1 MNVFLLMKRMRIDL
15 EKPLGDYVKKIS
27 LYHILVVLII
37 ILTILSRLTN
47 LGIRVMSHDEVNH
60 VVPAFDLYSGR
71 GYRHDPVTHGPFQF
85 PLMALS
91 YFLFGD
97 NDFTSRLPHAL
108 ISIATVVFILIFY
121 KRYLGKYGALA
132 AGLFFMISP
141 FMLFYGR
148 YARNDAICAFWGV
161 ATFYV
166 LLRYLETGFTKYLY
180 LLTIFLSLNFSTK
193 ETAYIFSAQLLT
205 FVFILAVMD
214 IFKAKRESKQ
224 RHKFI
229 LTNLLFIG
237 VIAVSVAVSVFF
249 VKHAGQQIQGGQ
261 VALTLVNTDL
271 TYDFSALLGLAVTLI
286 KITFPILLPLMF
298 SMGFLIYIKPGL
310 NWDSLKD
317 SRAFSILILT
327 GTFVLPLLVPFLVI
341 FAGQNPIAYNEPF
354 PILIDYI
361 YIAYFFG
368 LSVILGTIWDEKN
381 WWKYALVFFGI
392 YITLYSTFFTNTV
405 GILTGMI
412 GSLGHWLAQQDVGR
426 GGQPSYYFA
435 FILIPLYE
443 FLGAFGTIL
452 AFYLG
457 FKQRSFW
464 GKAEDKSLENNSLSS
479 EIVAQP
485 LLPIPAIF
493 IFWTI
498 TSLIAYTLAGEKMPW
513 LTVHIAFPMLLTAGW
528 SFEKTLQNYLSLEK
542 DKARRILRFAGMV
555 SFIIISALMVA
566 QLWGNHAPLQGKT
579 QAQLQDTNHF
589 IFLIILAAVLGYFLF
604 KEYKPISFAKVFS
617 CAMLALFLLLSILT
631 ARAAY
636 RASFINYDY
645 PYEFLVYA
653 HAADGPKIVLKQIE
667 EISRRTTKGLD
678 IKVAYDNHG
687 LYPYWWYLR
696 NYPNKIVYL
705 ENPTRALEDAPLI
718 IAGADKYAKID
729 AIVRDN
735 YYAYEYMRLWWPMQD
750 YWNLTFDRVKS
761 ALVNPDIRQA
771 LLNIWLNR
779 DYTLYAQVTGNQFLT
794 LENWL
799 PSERMRFYVRK
810 DIAAQMWQLNSGASL
825 ETVTSTDPYADKM
838 ISRQPDYFISKGGS
852 AAGDL
857 NEPRGIHIAPDG
869 TIFVADT
876 NNNRIQQFS
885 QTGELLNVW
894 GVYANILEGEA
905 PGGSLNQP
913 WDVAVGKDGSVYVVD
928 TFNHRIQKF
937 TADGK
942 FIKALGVFAQGT
954 SPDTIWG
961 PRGIAVGPDGNV
973 FITDTGNKRVVVY
986 DKDLNYITQ
995 FGGVG
1000 LEAGQFDEPVGI
1012 DVSDTGVVAVADT
1025 WNRRVQLFSPDN
1037 SGLIYT
1043 QIGEFEVD
1051 AWYGQD
1057 LDNKPF
1063 LTFSPKGTIIV
1074 TDPEGGRILEFNL
1087 TGDFIQGWQD
1097 LSISS
1102 DLISRPYGLDFD
1114 AQGNL
1119 WVSDESMNVVMVFN
1133 AD

>member
-1 MNVFLLMKRMRIDL
+1 MHIDL
-15 EKPLGDYVKKIS
+15 EKPLSRYVKKIT
-27 LYHILVVLII
+27 LYQILVVLII
-37 ILTILSRLTN
+37 ILTIISRLTD
-47 LGIRVMSHDEVNH
+47 LGVRVMSHDEVNH

-108 ISIATVVFILIFY
+108 ISIATVAFILFFY

-141 FMLFYGR
+141 FLLFYGR

-166 LLRYLETGFTKYLY
+166 LLRYFETGFTKYLY
-180 LLTIFLSLNFSTK
+180 WLAIFLSLNFATK
-193 ETAYIFSAQLLT
+193 ETTYIFTAQLLL
-205 FVFILAVMD
+205 FVLILTIMD
-214 IFKAKRESKQ
+214 IFKSKWESNHRQ
-224 RHKFI
+224 KFI
-229 LTNLLFIG
+229 FTNLLFVG
-237 VIAVSVAVSVFF
+237 VIAVCIAVSVFF
-249 VKHAGQQIQGGQ
+249 AKYAGQQIQNGQ
-261 VALTLVNTDL
+261 VALSLANTDL
-271 TYDFSALLGLAVTLI
+271 SYDFTGLLKLAVSLI
-286 KITFPILLPLMF
+286 KITFPIILPLLF
-298 SMGFLIYIKPGL
+298 SIGFLFVIKPRL
-310 NWDSLKD
+310 NWDSLKG
-317 SRAFSILILT
+317 SRAFSALILT

-341 FAGQNPIAYNEPF
+341 FAGQNPIAYNDPF

-368 LSVILGTIWDEKN
+368 ISVIVGTIWDEKN
-381 WWKYALVFFGI
+381 WWKYALLFFGI

-405 GILTGMI
+405 GIITGMI

-426 GGQPSYYFA
+426 GGQPPYYFA
-435 FILIPLYE
+435 FILIPVYE

-464 GKAEDKSLENNSLSS
+464 SKAEDKSLVENSSSS
-479 EIVAQP
+479 EIITQP
-485 LLPIPAIF
+485 LLPVPAIF
-493 IFWTI
+493 IFWTV

-528 SFEKTLQNYLSLEK
+528 SFEKIMQNYLILEK
-542 DKARRILRFAGMV
+542 GKVNQILRFAGMIAL
-555 SFIIISALMVA
+555 IIIASLMVTL
-566 QLWGNHAPLQGKT
+566 LWGNHAPLQGKT
-579 QAQLQDTNHF
+579 QSQLQDTNYF
-589 IFLIILAAVLGYFLF
+589 IFMIILAAVLIYFLYR
-604 KEYKPISFAKVFS
+604 EYKPINFARVFS

-667 EISRRTTKGLD
+667 EISRRTTRGLD
-678 IKVAYDNHG
+678 VKVAYDNHG

-718 IAGADKYAKID
+718 IAGSDKYAKID

-761 ALVNPDIRQA
+761 ALVDPDMRQA
-771 LLNIWLNR
+771 LFNIWLNR
-779 DYTLYAQVTGNQFLT
+779 DYTLYAQVSGNQFLT

-825 ETVTSTDPYADKM
+825 ATVTTTDPYAGKM
-838 ISRQPDYFISKGGS
+838 ISKQPDNFISKAGS
-852 AAGDL
+852 AEGDL
-857 NEPRGIHIAPDG
+857 NEPRGMHIASDG
-869 TIFVADT
+869 TILVADT

-894 GVYANILEGEA
+894 GVYANILESDA
-905 PGGSLNQP
+905 PGGTLNQP
-913 WDVAVGKDGSVYVVD
+913 WDVAVGKDGSVFVVD

-937 TADGK
+937 TSDGR

-954 SPDTIWG
+954 GPDTLWG
-961 PRGIAVGPDGNV
+961 PRGVAVGPDGNV

-995 FGGVG
+995 FGGAG

-1012 DVSDTGVVAVADT
+1012 DVSDSGVVAVADT
-1025 WNRRVQLFSPDN
+1025 WNRRVQLFSPDD
-1037 SGLIYT
+1037 SGLVYT

-1051 AWYGQD
+1051 AWYGQS

-1063 LTFSPKGTIIV
+1063 LTFSPKGTIFV
-1074 TDPEGGRILEFNL
+1074 SDPEGGRVLEFNL
-1087 TGDFIQGWQD
+1087 TGELIQGWQD

-1102 DLISRPYGLDFD
+1102 DLISSPYGLDFD
-1114 AQGNL
+1114 TQGNL
-1119 WVSDESMNVVMVFN
+1119 WVSDKSMNVIMEFYAN
-1133 AD
+1133 